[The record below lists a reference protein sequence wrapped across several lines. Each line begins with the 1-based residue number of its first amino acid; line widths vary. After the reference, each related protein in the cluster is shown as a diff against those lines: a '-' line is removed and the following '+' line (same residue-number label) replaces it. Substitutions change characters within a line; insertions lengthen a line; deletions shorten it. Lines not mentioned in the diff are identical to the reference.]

1 MLENIV
7 TKIENATLWVEKN
20 QVLIL
25 SRTVLVLF
33 AIVVIETLIIFL

>member
-20 QVLIL
+20 QVMIL
-25 SRTVLVLF
+25 SRIVLVLF
-33 AIVVIETLIIFL
+33 ASVVIETLIIFL